1 MALNL
6 KGRECLSESVPTTPV
21 KELHDSFYRNKTPGA
36 FVWWVMTKHWLMPS
50 VEGKVNFI
58 IVSFCIFFKK
68 IENVFFFYLKR
79 SIENKA
85 TNINVLAT
93 QN

>member
-68 IENVFFFYLKR
+68 IENVFFLFKEKYR
-79 SIENKA
+79 E
-85 TNINVLAT
+85 
-93 QN
+93 

>member
-6 KGRECLSESVPTTPV
+6 KGGECLSESAPTTPV
-21 KELHDSFYRNKTPGA
+21 KELHDSFYRNKAPGA
-36 FVWWVMTKHWLMPS
+36 FVWWLMTIHWLMPS

-58 IVSFCIFFKK
+58 IVSFHIFSLLK
-68 IENVFFFYLKR
+68 NRSFFFFFLR

-85 TNINVLAT
+85 TNTNVLAT